1 MALRSTPDRWGSVTR
16 LLHWLMFALLI
27 GIIPVGFFMS
37 DLPLGPQKMK
47 LYALHKSVGITIL
60 GLAALRLAWRATDR
74 RPVAAAMPAW
84 QERVAA
90 ITQVLLYGLLFAIP
104 LSGWLYN
111 SAAGFPL
118 PWFGIVRLP
127 ALVSADPALKAA
139 AKEAHEAGVWLL
151 MTLVGLHVAGAL
163 KHHIIDRDNT
173 LRAML
178 PLGGRRS

>member
-16 LLHWLMFALLI
+16 LLHWLTVALLI

-74 RPVAAAMPAW
+74 RPTAAPMPAW
-84 QERVAA
+84 QERMAGL
-90 ITQVLLYGLLFAIP
+90 TQLLMYGLLFAIP

-118 PWFGIVRLP
+118 PWFGIVKLP
-127 ALVSADPALKAA
+127 ALVQADPALKAI
-139 AKEAHEAGVWLL
+139 AKEAHETGVWAL
-151 MTLVGLHVAGAL
+151 MSLVGLHVAGAL
-163 KHHIIDRDNT
+163 KHHLIDRDNT

-178 PLGGRRS
+178 PFGGPRP